1 MRSKKPFRSAS
12 EFFTPVKNQPTR
24 TWSSFAPALKNPFR
38 ILRTVFASERKQR
51 SGFKGLS
58 PCEMYFWVVQPPKST
73 IEYSTYEQH
82 IEIGTAKT
90 TRKYTATQKRLRH
103 NKGGFSM
110 SEKNSKQL
118 SISFRVDA
126 GVIEHNNRDFIARN
140 VDGERIGDN
149 IAYKQEDLREFYQKL
164 FGQALAD
171 YNASKKRPYQR
182 IPDYYEHIKNG
193 KQEKLFE
200 EIVVQF
206 GDMETCGLKSG
217 KWEEAKLMLDDYMK
231 SFEQRNPNLK
241 VFNAVMHLDE
251 ATPHLHIDF
260 VPITHIGSRG
270 LSTRVSMSGALRE
283 QGFTSANK
291 MQNEWAAWEERE
303 RGIMTDILRAHD
315 LSRDVKNDTH
325 AHLTVDEYKQQEMK
339 KAEIRKLNAHIN
351 ELKKK
356 NPTELTEEEITLIK
370 NQNDYMRSEILNYRD
385 KVAALSR
392 KVGAKFVP
400 FEIFSEEKLQYVA
413 AELEKSGIPFVEENS
428 ALHIPDYAQKTAA
441 AIAVTFRPN
450 KVEGVREKIKL
461 EIDRLIYSS
470 ANLDDLLN
478 KLKMHGYEIKHGKHL
493 AVKPTFAERFV
504 RLKTLGDAY
513 LPKNLEQRISERD
526 KFTDA
531 VREKFKSANTIEKK
545 FHVTVMDIVIEI
557 KQFRLMP
564 KKLDERKIYA
574 FKNDA
579 NIDYLSRQLMTLGEF
594 GLSSREQIYEK
605 ADELKRGIDEKNEK
619 IRFLSEEIPTLKSDI
634 SQLRFLFA
642 PRSSKPDAMT
652 QTKIAAAREIAEKH
666 NVKTEADIEN
676 LEKRLKAL
684 PDLIT
689 SAKNEVANEQLK
701 LKRISDL
708 ITAYEKIVEGNYI
721 DNLIKA
727 YKEQEQKRAAE
738 KRS

>member
-1 MRSKKPFRSAS
+1 
-12 EFFTPVKNQPTR
+12 
-24 TWSSFAPALKNPFR
+24 
-38 ILRTVFASERKQR
+38 
-51 SGFKGLS
+51 
-58 PCEMYFWVVQPPKST
+58 
-73 IEYSTYEQH
+73 
-82 IEIGTAKT
+82 
-90 TRKYTATQKRLRH
+90 
-103 NKGGFSM
+103 M
-110 SEKNSKQL
+110 SEKNSNQL

-126 GVIEHNNRDFIARN
+126 GVIEHNNREFIARN

-149 IAYKQEDLREFYQKL
+149 ITYKKEDLREFYQKL

-217 KWEEAKLMLDDYMK
+217 KWEEAKLMLDDYMRG
-231 SFEQRNPNLK
+231 FEKRNPNLK

-260 VPITHIGSRG
+260 VPITHSGSRG

-283 QGFTSANK
+283 QGFTTANK

-303 RGIMTDILRAHD
+303 RDIMTDILRAHD
-315 LSRDVKNDTH
+315 LGRDVKNDTH

-370 NQNDYMRSEILNYRD
+370 NQNDFMRSEILNYRD
-385 KVAALSR
+385 NVAALSR
-392 KVGAKFVP
+392 KLGAKFVP
-400 FEIFSEEKLQYVA
+400 FEIFSDDKLQYVA
-413 AELEKSGIPFVEENS
+413 AELEKANVPFVEESN

-441 AIAVTFRPN
+441 AIAAAYKPTAERV
-450 KVEGVREKIKL
+450 GVRDRIRL
-461 EIDRLIYSS
+461 DIDRLIYCSE
-470 ANLDDLLN
+470 NLADLYN
-478 KLKMHGYEIKHGKHL
+478 RLKERGYQIKNGKHI

-504 RLKTLGDAY
+504 RLKSLGEAY
-513 LPKNLEQRISERD
+513 LPKNLEQRISERE

-531 VREKFKSANTIEKK
+531 VREKFKTANTIEKK
-545 FHVTVMDIVIEI
+545 FHVTVMDMVIEI
-557 KQFRLMP
+557 KQFRLVP
-564 KKLDERKIYA
+564 QKLDERKIYA

-619 IRFLSEEIPTLKSDI
+619 LRFLSEEIPTLKSDI

-642 PRSSKPDAMT
+642 AHSSKTDAMT

-684 PDLIT
+684 PYLIT
-689 SAKNEVANEQLK
+689 STKNEVADEQLK
-701 LKRISDL
+701 LKRVSDL

-721 DNLIKA
+721 DNLIRA
-727 YKEQEQKRAAE
+727 QKEQEQSRTADSPNLK
-738 KRS
+738 KS

>member
-1 MRSKKPFRSAS
+1 MSD
-12 EFFTPVKNQPTR
+12 KN
-24 TWSSFAPALKNPFR
+24 
-38 ILRTVFASERKQR
+38 
-51 SGFKGLS
+51 
-58 PCEMYFWVVQPPKST
+58 
-73 IEYSTYEQH
+73 
-82 IEIGTAKT
+82 
-90 TRKYTATQKRLRH
+90 
-103 NKGGFSM
+103 NKL
-110 SEKNSKQL
+110 L
-118 SISFRVDA
+118 SISFRVDE
-126 GVIEHNNRDFIARN
+126 GVVEHNNRDFIAKN
-140 VDGERIGDN
+140 VDSERIGDN
-149 IAYKQEDLREFYQKL
+149 ITYVRTDVKELYNNLFQE
-164 FGQALAD
+164 ALAE
-171 YNASKKRPYQR
+171 YNAKQTQASRK
-182 IPDYYEHIKNG
+182 ISDYYEHIKKSAKG
-193 KQEKLFE
+193 KSFY

-206 GDMETCGLKSG
+206 GDMEMCGLKSG

-260 VPITHIGSRG
+260 VPIAHKVERG
-270 LSTRVSMSGALRE
+270 LSVKVSMKGALKE
-283 QGFTSANK
+283 MGFSSANK

-303 RGIMTDILRAHD
+303 RDIMIDILRAHD
-315 LSRDVKNDTH
+315 LSREVKNDTH

-370 NQNDYMRSEILNYRD
+370 NQNDFMRSEILNYRD
-385 KVAALSR
+385 SVAALSR
-392 KVGAKFVP
+392 KLGAKFVP
-400 FEIFSEEKLQYVA
+400 FDIFSEDKLQYVA

-428 ALHIPDYAQKTAA
+428 TLHIPDYAQKTAA
-441 AIAVTFRPN
+441 AITATFRPN

-470 ANLDDLLN
+470 ENLEDFLN
-478 KLKMHGYEIKHGKHL
+478 KLKVRGYEIKRGKHL

-504 RLKTLGDAY
+504 RLKTLGEAY

-531 VREKFKSANTIEKK
+531 VRDKFKTASTIEKK
-545 FHVTVMDIVIEI
+545 FHVTVMDMVIEI
-557 KQFRLMP
+557 KRFRLMP
-564 KKLDERKIYA
+564 QKLDERKIYA

-605 ADELKRGIDEKNEK
+605 ADELKHGIDEKTEK
-619 IRFLSEEIPTLKSDI
+619 IRALTDEIPTLKSDI

-642 PRSSKPDAMT
+642 AHFSKPDAMT

-666 NVKTEADIEN
+666 GVKTEADIEN
-676 LEKRLKAL
+676 LEKRLKVL

-689 SAKNEVANEQLK
+689 SVKNEVADEQLK
-701 LKRISDL
+701 LKRVSDL

-721 DNLIKA
+721 DNLIRA
-727 YKEQEQKRAAE
+727 QKEQEQTRTPDSPNLK
-738 KRS
+738 KS